1 MNRAP
6 VRIAFLIL
14 IGCQGSSGDSP
25 KNEPAAPS
33 HVGGKIEVHD
43 LSGNVTARV
52 TPGHPCRATVDSVE
66 LLVGGEPLIAQTGNV
81 RWTGEDRGNGTTILK
96 DSEIVARIVDDK
108 PGELSLIDPQ
118 GIPMIRVLTQGDDV
132 EVIDKQS
139 AVVRHLTRSG
149 KGVEVQPGP
158 TVTGTDDRLLVAALT
173 AIEAPPEVR
182 ALAAC
187 HRLFARQDEG
197 KKQ

>member
-1 MNRAP
+1 
-6 VRIAFLIL
+6 VHGVLLLLL
-14 IGCQGSSGDSP
+14 IGCQNGGASGSAPAKTD
-25 KNEPAAPS
+25 PAAPS
-33 HVGGKIEVHD
+33 HGRAIEVHD

-52 TPGHPCRATVDSVE
+52 VPGHPCRAMVDNVE
-66 LLVGGEPLIAQTGNV
+66 LLVGGEPLVAQHGET
-81 RWTGEDRGNGTTILK
+81 RWSSDDRGNGLSILR
-96 DSEIVARIVDDK
+96 DTELVARIVDDK

-132 EVIDKQS
+132 QVIDKQS
-139 AVVRHLTRSG
+139 AVVRHLTRSS

-173 AIEAPPEVR
+173 AVEAPPEVR

-187 HRLFARQDEG
+187 HRLFARE
-197 KKQ
+197 KQ